1 MLLTY
6 ILTLSISNTWD
17 EWFQTFDSNQTCELH
32 DRYGMQVIFRGFS
45 PKNQKQVVVVVQ
57 ASEEALASF
66 FNDNK
71 NYLKSNG
78 VLIDSI
84 DSSIWIG

>member
-1 MLLTY
+1 MLLTH

-32 DRYGMQVIFRGFS
+32 DRYGMQVIFRGLS
-45 PKNQKQVVVVVQ
+45 PMNHKQVVVVVQ

-71 NYLKSNG
+71 NYLESNG

-84 DSSIWIG
+84 ESSIWIG